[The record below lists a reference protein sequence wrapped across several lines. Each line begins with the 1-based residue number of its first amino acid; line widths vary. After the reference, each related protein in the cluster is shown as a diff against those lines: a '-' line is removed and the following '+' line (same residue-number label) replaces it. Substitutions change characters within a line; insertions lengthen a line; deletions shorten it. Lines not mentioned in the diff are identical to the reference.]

1 MGGMLTSVRDLSRY
15 VGAFLSA
22 WPPRDGPETAPIRR
36 ASLREM
42 QQVWRPAPA
51 AVTRTA
57 SGAIQLNSGGYA
69 FGLRVTQSCA
79 FEHIVAHSGG
89 LPGFGSVMQWLPEYG
104 VGIVAFGNLTY
115 TGWGRVTNSAFDALA
130 KTGGVK
136 PREAHPS
143 PPLIA
148 ARRKELRLLDLRDE
162 EVADDL
168 PAENLLMEVFEERPR
183 AGHQA

>member
-89 LPGFGSVMQWLPEYG
+89 LPGVGSVMQWLPEDG
-104 VGIVAFGNLTY
+104 VGIVTLAPTMPPKVQSL
-115 TGWGRVTNSAFDALA
+115 RVILAPSDA
-130 KTGGVK
+130 
-136 PREAHPS
+136 PRSDNAC
-143 PPLIA
+143 
-148 ARRKELRLLDLRDE
+148 R
-162 EVADDL
+162 
-168 PAENLLMEVFEERPR
+168 
-183 AGHQA
+183 